1 VVLVGLAILL
11 LLALH
16 KDLTAAPA
24 MEQAVA
30 AGQTMLAVA
39 VEDRLRQAL
48 TLILQF
54 LVVTAVQ
61 APYRVFQVVA

>member
-1 VVLVGLAILL
+1 MLVGLAILL

-16 KDLTAAPA
+16 KDLTAVPA
-24 MEQAVA
+24 MEQAVV
-30 AGQTMLAVA
+30 AGQVMLAVA

-48 TLILQF
+48 TLMLQF

-61 APYRVFQVVA
+61 VPHRVFQAVA